1 MGTAPRMADGNFVVY
16 VDVNTGKRQSRF
28 GQQLSSRMGYI
39 AASLAVCML
48 LAVALSGSDEGSGL
62 AVKSASITAAKAT
75 ILSEGRKE
83 KIYAR
88 KEMMNQVI
96 NKGLAG
102 LPVKDVAIAKGL
114 IAKAGKLPTLA
125 AMKTTKLQDAD
136 CANKD
141 VYEIIL
147 DKFTGLAANLTT
159 EKDMR
164 VQQNL
169 TTHTEKAAAYT
180 AWIDSE
186 SAYREALNKKET
198 AASAVEYAQGQFDKY
213 DTAVTAGEASYAET
227 IAPMAEEKEDLTK
240 QQEMIAEI
248 VKLISGMAQ
257 PTATKAIK
265 ASNLA
270 QINAKV
276 AELSADKKMP
286 VSMHAGAQDQEDDDG
301 AAGGVGRDDRERHE
315 HPQRDVRGDHG
326 TR

>member
-62 AVKSASITAAKAT
+62 AVKSARITAAKAT

-88 KEMMNQVI
+88 KEMMKQVI

-125 AMKTTKLQDAD
+125 AIK
-136 CANKD
+136 
-141 VYEIIL
+141 
-147 DKFTGLAANLTT
+147 TT

-198 AASAVEYAQGQFDKY
+198 APSAVEYAQGQFDKY

-240 QQEMIAEI
+240 QQEM
-248 VKLISGMAQ
+248 
-257 PTATKAIK
+257 
-265 ASNLA
+265 
-270 QINAKV
+270 
-276 AELSADKKMP
+276 
-286 VSMHAGAQDQEDDDG
+286 
-301 AAGGVGRDDRERHE
+301 
-315 HPQRDVRGDHG
+315 
-326 TR
+326 